1 MQARGGSYA
10 AVAYALGIQESVRRE
25 YYLFMSY
32 YYGNRG
38 GGLPIRWI
46 IGGIIALIGVIAYFT
61 KTQTNPVTGEKQHIS
76 LTPDQETALG
86 EQAAPTMAAQM
97 GGEVPADDPQTQEV
111 RAIGDRIWH
120 RSDAAK
126 SPYPYH
132 YHLLKDRQTI
142 NAFALPGGEVF
153 ITKGLLDRMKTEG
166 ELAGVLGHETG
177 HVVERHVAQQMAKG
191 QLGNMLVTATGV
203 AASGNRHGLSETML
217 AELANKMTQ
226 LHFSREDES
235 QADLCGLRYMT
246 QAGYDPRA
254 MLHVMEILQQVTN
267 EQGGRPPQMLQ
278 THPYPEART
287 QHIQAWIKQTFPDGI
302 PSHLADPPLPWV
314 GK

>member
-1 MQARGGSYA
+1 
-10 AVAYALGIQESVRRE
+10 
-25 YYLFMSY
+25 MSY
-32 YYGNRG
+32 YYGNRS

-46 IGGIIALIGVIAYFT
+46 IGAAIALIGVIAYWT
-61 KTQTNPVTGEKQHIS
+61 STQVNPVTHENQHVS
-76 LTPDQETALG
+76 LSPAQETALG
-86 EQAAPTMAAQM
+86 EQSAPTMAAQM
-97 GGEVPADDPQTQEV
+97 GGEMPADNPRTQEV
-111 RAIGDRIWH
+111 QAIGDRVWR

-126 SPYPYH
+126 SPYMFH
-132 YHLLKDRQTI
+132 YHLLRDRKTI

-153 ITKGLLDRMKTEG
+153 ITEGLLDRLKTEG

-203 AASGNRHGLSETML
+203 AASGNRHGFSETMT
-217 AELANKMTQ
+217 AELVNKMTQ
-226 LHFSREDES
+226 LHYSREDES

-254 MLHVMEILQQVTN
+254 MLHVMQVLQQVTN

-278 THPYPEART
+278 THPYPEQRM
-287 QHIQAWIKQTFPDGI
+287 QQIQAWIQKTFPNGV
-302 PSHLADPPLPWV
+302 PGNLADPPLPWV
-314 GK
+314 SQ

>member
-1 MQARGGSYA
+1 
-10 AVAYALGIQESVRRE
+10 
-25 YYLFMSY
+25 MSY

-46 IGGIIALIGVIAYFT
+46 IGAIIAIFGLITYLSHTSV
-61 KTQTNPVTGEKQHIS
+61 NPVTGEKQHVS
-76 LTPDQETALG
+76 LSADQETALG
-86 EQAAPTMAAQM
+86 EQSAPAMAAQM
-97 GGEVPADDPQTQEV
+97 GGEMPPDDPQTQEV
-111 RAIGDRIWH
+111 QEIGNRVWK

-126 SPYPYH
+126 SPYQFH
-132 YHLLKDRQTI
+132 YHLLRDRQTI

-166 ELAGVLGHETG
+166 ELAGVLGHESG

-191 QLGNMLVTATGV
+191 QLGNILVTATGV
-203 AASGNRHGLSETML
+203 AASGNQHGFSETMV
-217 AELANKMTQ
+217 AEMVNKMTQ
-226 LHFSREDES
+226 LRFSREDES
-235 QADLCGLRYMT
+235 QADMRGLQYMT

-267 EQGGRPPQMLQ
+267 EQGGRPPQILQ

-287 QHIQAWIKQTFPDGI
+287 QQINAWLKQHFPDGV
-302 PSHLADPPLPWV
+302 PNYLADPPLPWV
-314 GK
+314 GR